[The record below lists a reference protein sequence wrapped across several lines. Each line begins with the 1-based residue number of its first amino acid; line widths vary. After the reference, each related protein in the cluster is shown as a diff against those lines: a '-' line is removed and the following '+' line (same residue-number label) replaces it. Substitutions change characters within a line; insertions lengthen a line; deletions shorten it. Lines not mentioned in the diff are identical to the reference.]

1 MKATAELAG
10 ALEVLLKLV
19 RIASFTSVIGFL
31 GVTCT
36 YAADRHSR
44 DKGEAV
50 REKQEKADIKNFETF
65 VKMNAFSQEKYGAD
79 ANFRDDV
86 DDAYSDLLRQH
97 TEMAYERNIS
107 RSSRMWAVQEDRFRL
122 HTGLYDHP
130 LLQEQINRIGQSLVP
145 ADPNSAANQAVGKG
159 GTTTISATGTK
170 RMSDSPAGGAS
181 NKAISNVK
189 Q

>member
-1 MKATAELAG
+1 M
-10 ALEVLLKLV
+10 KLV
-19 RIASFTSVIGFL
+19 TIASFTSVIGFL

-50 REKQEKADIKNFETF
+50 REKQEKADIKNFETY

-79 ANFRDDV
+79 ANSRDDV

-97 TEMAYERNIS
+97 REMAYERNIS

-130 LLQEQINRIGQSLVP
+130 LLQEQINSDWAKPGAGRSKFRSKP
-145 ADPNSAANQAVGKG
+145 G
-159 GTTTISATGTK
+159 GWQGRYNDNFSY
-170 RMSDSPAGGAS
+170 RD
-181 NKAISNVK
+181 KAHER
-189 Q
+189 